1 MTVILN
7 QNLQSHVEDVAGV
20 KWWSPHCW
28 QRRDWWAVWLNTAS
42 VQSVTS
48 WCFRWDWWK
57 SQCYFNNEQ
66 REKSSWGSRADCG
79 SVQRMTENNPM
90 SLVILLLEEMLLT
103 FGTKLIGFFFFLQQ
117 WLEPALCCYN
127 SWLIVCSLIQYDT
140 LIFWSR
146 FGEILITLFIKYV
159 GVIDVLLS

>member
-103 FGTKLIGFFFFLQQ
+103 FGTKLIGFFFFFCSNGLNRHFVVIIVD
-117 WLEPALCCYN
+117 WSSAPWSNMTLWFFDLDLE
-127 SWLIVCSLIQYDT
+127 
-140 LIFWSR
+140 
-146 FGEILITLFIKYV
+146 KY
-159 GVIDVLLS
+159 

>member
-103 FGTKLIGFFFFLQQ
+103 FGTKLIGFFFFFFCSNGLNRHFVVIIVD
-117 WLEPALCCYN
+117 WSSAPWSNMTLWFFDLDLE
-127 SWLIVCSLIQYDT
+127 
-140 LIFWSR
+140 
-146 FGEILITLFIKYV
+146 KY
-159 GVIDVLLS
+159 